1 MDQEEYVPKF
11 SPKTR
16 TIVYVTGV
24 GIAFLS
30 FVGAGIAL
38 AVDQPVLA
46 GILGMVGTGW
56 SGVANAFGV
65 GYNPLRNN

>member
-1 MDQEEYVPKF
+1 MEPEEFTPTF

-16 TIVYVTGV
+16 TAVYVTGV
-24 GIAFLS
+24 GVAFVT

-56 SGVANAFGV
+56 GGVASSFGTK
-65 GYNPLRNN
+65 YRPTK